1 MDLIKKTKQLLNRL
15 TERKAFLRDH
25 LTAVYLFGSTAKG
38 REREKSDLDLA
49 FVFDEDIYRKEPFLT
64 LQEAEMTAVEVGAEL
79 QKLVDVIILNGAS
92 LSFAYHTVRN
102 GMCIYERDTAGRI
115 LYEVALDSK
124 YQDFMPFIKELR
136 ETKRKALFGRD

>member
-1 MDLIKKTKQLLNRL
+1 M